1 MVNSDFSK
9 LLNFL
14 SEPRSMGEIIH
25 HLGVSSRLARDYVE
39 KAMEQDKVVI
49 YRLIGISDKKSKGQ
63 KLHESS
69 LYISRT
75 SDLLSQGL
83 TEFEVNTVRII
94 EEKKGKAFPR
104 IKSTSTTKRPE
115 FYKMIE
121 RGLSHEKITSNPTSA
136 SFPKLDTHESK
147 LVKKTNVERLLVR
160 RYYSNDKTKIPT
172 PSEEISLLTALSLQ
186 PLSFMDLHSQFK
198 TSKST
203 VKTLIKNGLIQE
215 VWGPKDIGVKYKLA
229 SKGKSHLRKL
239 KTATK
244 LEIDEI
250 GKARIQL
257 KHKII

>member
-1 MVNSDFSK
+1 
-9 LLNFL
+9 
-14 SEPRSMGEIIH
+14 MGEIIH
-25 HLGVSSRLARDYVE
+25 HLGVSARLARDYVE

-49 YRLIGISDKKSKGQ
+49 YRLLGISDKKSKGQ

-104 IKSTSTTKRPE
+104 IKSTSPTKRPE
-115 FYKMIE
+115 FYKMTE
-121 RGLSHEKITSNPTSA
+121 RGLTQEKLTSKPTS
-136 SFPKLDTHESK
+136 SFPKLDTRESK
-147 LVKKTNVERLLVR
+147 LVKKTNVARLLVR
-160 RYYSNDKTKIPT
+160 RYHSNDKTKILT

-239 KTATK
+239 KTAAK
-244 LEIDEI
+244 LEIDRI